1 MLPCSD
7 GGIMRYFPFWSDYNC
22 SSKYLHIINSQL
34 DSPQITRSRFRWRTG
49 GAAAMSWSH
58 HNILIYSSTFNFYLG
73 GSIDC
78 NFQPPVTV
86 TRDTAYKIVLSLLQ
100 LDCIFSTCVSV
111 GARRNCA
118 AIVAID
124 IYSCHIMQ
132 RRIVVENCSSR
143 KHSTEVNTVTITI
156 IEDK

>member
-7 GGIMRYFPFWSDYNC
+7 GGIMCYFPFWSVYKC
-22 SSKYLHIINSQL
+22 SSKYLHIIKSQL
-34 DSPQITRSRFRWRTG
+34 NSPQITRSRFRWRTG
-49 GAAAMSWSH
+49 GGAAMSWKPPWYF
-58 HNILIYSSTFNFYLG
+58 YSSTFNFYLG

-86 TRDTAYKIVLSLLQ
+86 TGETAYKIVLSLLQ
-100 LDCIFSTCVSV
+100 LDRIFSTCVSA

-124 IYSCHIMQ
+124 IYSGHIMQ
-132 RRIVVENCSSR
+132 WRIVVENCSSR
-143 KHSTEVNTVTITI
+143 KHSTEVNIVTITI